1 MNELRELNSRQ
12 SGQRAKTGTNKKDH
26 SWHKSL
32 VKVHKDG
39 LAENERESVEYTLKV
54 MSEAGGKVMQ
64 VVMKTGHQHRK
75 NAKTIFLHFTERSQT
90 Q

>member
-1 MNELRELNSRQ
+1 MN
-12 SGQRAKTGTNKKDH
+12 G
-26 SWHKSL
+26 
-32 VKVHKDG
+32 
-39 LAENERESVEYTLKV
+39 ESVEYTLKV